1 MIAIAQN
8 SEQNAF
14 ANSPKA
20 NHIMNSHQ
28 TPASQAGQGH
38 GNTPTC
44 LPRKWGRVIKSITFA
59 IQPDIREQVELLAR
73 QRNVSMS
80 IVLNDLLHVALESDT
95 GLLDGLNAPSHTML
109 ASQAPHGTW
118 RGELLLFTTPGDLG
132 LAANNHGH
140 VRLIDIV
147 TWKYLPHSAGHVYT
161 RLLQRGFRIIARG
174 RRWCVLNCRQGVVR
188 RQAELP
194 NGNRSLQF
202 FLRAECAVIQ

>member
-1 MIAIAQN
+1 
-8 SEQNAF
+8 
-14 ANSPKA
+14 
-20 NHIMNSHQ
+20 MNSHQ

-109 ASQAPHGTW
+109 ASIADEHGMTKRELVARVLNRFLLGYAQTHTLPSDLPHG
-118 RGELLLFTTPGDLG
+118 FQTTATAPD
-132 LAANNHGH
+132 A
-140 VRLIDIV
+140 
-147 TWKYLPHSAGHVYT
+147 
-161 RLLQRGFRIIARG
+161 
-174 RRWCVLNCRQGVVR
+174 
-188 RQAELP
+188 
-194 NGNRSLQF
+194 
-202 FLRAECAVIQ
+202 

>member
-1 MIAIAQN
+1 
-8 SEQNAF
+8 
-14 ANSPKA
+14 
-20 NHIMNSHQ
+20 MNSHQ

-44 LPRKWGRVIKSITFA
+44 LPRKWARVIKSTTFA

-95 GLLDGLNAPSHTML
+95 GLLDGFNAPSHTML
-109 ASQAPHGTW
+109 VSQAPHGTW
-118 RGELLLFTTPGDLG
+118 RGELLLFTTPDDLG

-174 RRWCVLNCRQGVVR
+174 RRRRVLNCRRGAVR

-194 NGNRSLQF
+194 NGNRCLDF
-202 FLRAECAVIQ
+202 PLGAERSVIHQ